1 MLQNIPKEK
10 VLDVLKQGPS
20 IPTKIVKIV
29 GGDTMLIGAILSTLI
44 STGEV
49 KYSSLKIGGSPL
61 YFLPEHEQ
69 KLEEFTNYLSD
80 KDQKTVSLLKEK
92 KVLKESSQ
100 DPLIRV
106 SLKNIKDFAKQFK
119 LNDEIFYRYFM
130 VSLEEAETI
139 AKQLIEQEN
148 NLSSAIREVKE
159 SISDQMK
166 ESSVNEIIPN
176 EKIENTN
183 TQKKQKVTSNKSE
196 ETEIKNKKEKSNFL
210 ERVISKIHSLGL
222 DIINKEK
229 IKKTEYIFVLK
240 NHDNNEY
247 IYCVAKEKKSIN
259 EGDLSTALVFSHQKK
274 MPCIFITT
282 GKPTKK
288 VISMLEKEFKEIKVE
303 YI

>member
-20 IPTKIVKIV
+20 IPAKIVKIV

-69 KLEEFTNYLSD
+69 KLEDFINYLSD
-80 KDQKTVSLLKEK
+80 KDQKTVSLLREK

-139 AKQLIEQEN
+139 AKQIIEQEN
-148 NLSSAIREVKE
+148 KEPSAIKEIKE
-159 SISDQMK
+159 SISAQIK
-166 ESSVNEIIPN
+166 ESVVNDITI
-176 EKIENTN
+176 EKTEQTN
-183 TQKKQKVTSNKSE
+183 TQVKKQAITSNKSE
-196 ETEIKNKKEKSNFL
+196 ETEIKNKKEKSDFL
-210 ERVISKIHSLGL
+210 ERIISKIHSLGL

-229 IKKTEYIFVLK
+229 IKKTEYVFVLK